1 MAGLTASGIG
11 SGLDIDGLVSQLMSL
26 EQRPLTVLATKE
38 ASYQAKL
45 SAFGQLKAVLTTLQT
60 AANGLKDTA
69 KFSATKATVADASL
83 FSASST
89 TSASAGSYSVQVDAL
104 AKTQRTAS
112 SAASE
117 FVPVAGDLTITFGS
131 VSGGVFTPGS
141 AAPQTLT
148 FAGGTLEEL
157 RDAINDGDLGVTA
170 SVINNGSVKQL
181 VLTGTDTG
189 ADQAFSIGGTVGLN
203 YDPAST
209 TVSTDPVYGV
219 QAAQNALIEVDG
231 IAISRDTNTIDDV
244 IEGVT
249 LTLTKAAPGTPT
261 TVTIADDKSGARSA
275 IDAFVKAYN
284 DLSTAIKTLT
294 AFNADTRT
302 AATLTGDSTARGIQS
317 QLRNVLGE
325 SISGLTGANRL
336 SDLGITFKDNG
347 SLTVDSGK
355 LDAALKDPA
364 KNVSAFFA
372 GSEGLTGF
380 AAKLSERLDGFIDSD
395 GLITG
400 RTDGINASIKAI
412 DKQREALSA
421 RLEQIEK
428 RYRAQFS
435 ALDSLVASMTQTST
449 FLTQQLANLPTIG
462 SNNN

>member
-11 SGLDIDGLVSQLMSL
+11 SGLDIENLVSQLMTL
-26 EQRPLTVLATKE
+26 EQRPLTLLATKE

-45 SAFGQLKAVLTTLQT
+45 SAFGQLKSALTSLQT
-60 AANGLKDTA
+60 AANSLKDAA
-69 KFSATKATVADASL
+69 KFSATKASVADSSL
-83 FSASST
+83 LSVSST
-89 TSASAGSYSVQVDAL
+89 TSASAGSYSVQIDAL
-104 AKTQRTAS
+104 AKTQRTATS
-112 SAASE
+112 SVSE

-141 AAPQTLT
+141 AAAETLT

-189 ADQAFSIGGTVGLN
+189 ADQAFSIGGTVGLS

-209 TVSTDPVYGV
+209 TVSTDPAYGV
-219 QAAQNALIEVDG
+219 QAAQNAQIEVDG

-249 LTLTKAAPGTPT
+249 LTLAKANPGTPT

-275 IDAFVKAYN
+275 IDVFVKAYN
-284 DLSTAIKTLT
+284 DLNTAIKTLT
-294 AFNADTRT
+294 SFNAETKT
-302 AATLTGDSTARGIQS
+302 ASTLTGDSTARGIQS
-317 QLRNVLGE
+317 QLRSILGE
-325 SISGLTGANRL
+325 TIAGLSGVSRL
-336 SDLGITFKDNG
+336 SDMGIAFKSDG
-347 SLTVDSGK
+347 ALTVDSGK

-364 KNVSAFFA
+364 KNVSAFVA
-372 GSEGLTGF
+372 GTDGVTGF
-380 AAKLSERLDGFIDSD
+380 AAKVAERLDGFIDSD

-400 RTDGINASIKAI
+400 RTDGISASIKSI
-412 DKQREALSA
+412 EKQREVLNV

-449 FLTQQLANLPTIG
+449 FLTQQLANLPKIG
-462 SNNN
+462 SSN